1 MVVLQVINPNMAT
14 CRAATQK
21 WKNPFFIHL
30 GLFLRQVWPLFQ
42 ILSKSV
48 EKQKSYGVVLPVQFA
63 PEERYEND
71 NVRKSPLLNITHLNP
86 FLNAMIIPPGIF

>member
-1 MVVLQVINPNMAT
+1 MVVPQVIDPN
-14 CRAATQK
+14 RAAAQSWSQIFHIFVIIFYG
-21 WKNPFFIHL
+21 WKKSPYK
-30 GLFLRQVWPLFQ
+30 

-48 EKQKSYGVVLPVQFA
+48 EKQKSYGMVLPVQFA

-86 FLNAMIIPPGIF
+86 FLNAIVIPPGIF